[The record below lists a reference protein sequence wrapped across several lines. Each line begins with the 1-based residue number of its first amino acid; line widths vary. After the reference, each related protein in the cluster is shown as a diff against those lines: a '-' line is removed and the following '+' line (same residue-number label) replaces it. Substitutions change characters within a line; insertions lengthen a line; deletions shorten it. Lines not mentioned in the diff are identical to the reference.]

1 MKSSV
6 FILILMM
13 MALVMGM
20 IVTFASCAGKKKNAE
35 VEEIKVTDVYQELR
49 NQVFTISP
57 QDIGIELKAETE
69 PWGVLMEFGL
79 PGVVV
84 TLVAL
89 GNGEASMYF
98 SSGGG
103 VLGGGGYETVRK
115 AAKAFVVFSET
126 CLEKMKPVST
136 YPLPK
141 NGNVKFLVL
150 TGKGVFSSGEFL
162 ETDLRE
168 NKNEFSPLYHKG
180 HQLITELRLISE
192 RMERESST
200 K

>member
-1 MKSSV
+1 MRINA

-20 IVTFASCAGKKKNAE
+20 IFTFAACAGKKENAK
-35 VEEIKVTDVYQELR
+35 VEEIKVTDVYRKLR

-57 QDIGIELKAETE
+57 QDIGIELKSKTQ
-69 PWGVLMEFGL
+69 PWGILMEFGL
-79 PGVVV
+79 PGAVV
-84 TLVAL
+84 TLVTF
-89 GNGEASMYF
+89 GSGEASMYF

-103 VLGGGGYETVRK
+103 VLGGGEHETVRK
-115 AAKAFVVFSET
+115 AAKAFVAFSET
-126 CLEKMKPVST
+126 YLEKMKPGST

-141 NGNVKFLVL
+141 DGNVKFLVL
-150 TGKGVFSSGEFL
+150 TGKGVFSSQEFL

-168 NKNEFSPLYHKG
+168 NKSKFSPLFHKG

-192 RMERESST
+192 RMEREGST

>member
-6 FILILMM
+6 FILIVMM
-13 MALVMGM
+13 MAPVIGM
-20 IVTFASCAGKKKNAE
+20 ILTFAACAGKKENTQVK
-35 VEEIKVTDVYQELR
+35 EIKVTDVYQEFR
-49 NQVFTISP
+49 NLVFTISP
-57 QDIGIELKAETE
+57 QDIGIEMKAETE
-69 PWGVLMEFGL
+69 PWGILMEFGL
-79 PGVVV
+79 PGVAV
-84 TLVAL
+84 TLVAF

-103 VLGGGGYETVRK
+103 VIGGGENETVRK
-115 AAKAFVVFSET
+115 AAKAFVAFSET
-126 CLEKMKPVST
+126 YLEKMKPVST

-141 NGNVKFLVL
+141 DGNVKFLVL
-150 TGKGVFSSGEFL
+150 AGKGAFSSGEFL

-168 NKNEFSPLYHKG
+168 NKSKFSPLFHKG

-192 RMERESST
+192 RMEREGST